1 MQGFGCYRLT
11 AVFAATLLAAAS
23 GAAQQPT
30 IQQAPPIRVTV
41 NQVNVGVVV
50 TDSQGRFIEGLSRQ
64 DFHVFDNGV
73 EQPISSLL
81 SIQEPAQVV
90 LLIESGPAALFL
102 GKTYLRSADNLLNS
116 LAPDDRVAI
125 AGYSREPQ
133 LLWEFSPDKEAT
145 QMALRSLN
153 FTNGFADLNLSSSL
167 AATID
172 WLALFPGKKTI
183 VLLSSGLDTSPAAT
197 WQSIQQKLNI
207 SDVRIL
213 AVSLSGDLRKP
224 AKVRKLSPESR
235 ADRASLKQGFTE
247 ADQSLRE
254 LSLASGGR
262 VYFPKNEKEFAQTYS
277 EIAQLVRHE
286 YSLAFAPPTLDGLVH
301 SIKVKVKR
309 SWYQVDHRQAYL
321 APGAA
326 TN

>member
-1 MQGFGCYRLT
+1 MRGRRCHQLIV
-11 AVFAATLLAAAS
+11 VFAATLLGAAR
-23 GAAQQPT
+23 GEAQQPT
-30 IQQAPPIRVTV
+30 IQEAPPIRVTV
-41 NQVNVGVVV
+41 NRVNVGVVV
-50 TDSQGRFIEGLSRQ
+50 TDSQGRFIEDLHRE
-64 DFHVFDNGV
+64 DFHVFDNGA

-81 SIQEPAQVV
+81 SVQEPAQVV

-125 AGYSREPQ
+125 AGYSREPE
-133 LLWEFSPDKEAT
+133 LLWEFSPDKPAT
-145 QMALRSLN
+145 QIALRSLN

-183 VLLSSGLDTSPAAT
+183 VLLSSGLDTSPAET

-213 AVSLSGDLRKP
+213 AVSLSGELRKP
-224 AKVRKLSPESR
+224 AKVRRLSPEAR
-235 ADRASLKQGFTE
+235 ADRASLKQGFAE
-247 ADQSLRE
+247 ADESLRE

-262 VYFPKNEKEFAQTYS
+262 AYFPKNEKEFARTYS

-286 YSLAFAPPTLDGLVH
+286 YSLTFAPPSLDGQVH
-301 SIKVKVKR
+301 SIKVKVKH
-309 SWYQVDHRQAYL
+309 SWCHVDHRQAYM